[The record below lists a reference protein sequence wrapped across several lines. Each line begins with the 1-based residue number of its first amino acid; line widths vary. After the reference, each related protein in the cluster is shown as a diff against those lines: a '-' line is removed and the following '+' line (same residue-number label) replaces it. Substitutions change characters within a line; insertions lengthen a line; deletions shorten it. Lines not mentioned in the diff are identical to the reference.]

1 MQRKQVM
8 SDPVERLI
16 DDDERWRFCR
26 GTASFAV
33 KAYDSAT
40 GFLI

>member
-1 MQRKQVM
+1 M

-16 DDDERWRFCR
+16 DDDEGVRRALAFLP